1 MKDYLKEELTQE
13 ERLIIIG
20 VIWKISRKFKMLY
33 YKERKR
39 YCEFNDTV
47 CIPVE
52 DAYQFSANNVKIDMR
67 LSCPLTDEQKC
78 NIVMNFDSL
87 LRELGLFEMIGTLT
101 FNEKLVFFLF
111 SIEDYKNFEVA
122 LLLKNTEKTIFNRR
136 KSIEHKIN
144 DVKGRV

>member
-1 MKDYLKEELTQE
+1 
-13 ERLIIIG
+13 
-20 VIWKISRKFKMLY
+20 MLY

-78 NIVMNFDSL
+78 DIVMNLDSM

>member
-1 MKDYLKEELTQE
+1 MKNYLKEELTQE
-13 ERLIIIG
+13 EKLIIIG

-39 YCEFNDTV
+39 YCEYNDTV

-52 DAYQFSANNVKIDMR
+52 DTYQFSTNNLKIDIG

-78 NIVMNFDSL
+78 DIVMNLDYI
-87 LRELGLFEMIGTLT
+87 LRELDLFEIIGTLT

-111 SIEDYKNFEVA
+111 FIEDYKNCEVA
-122 LLLKNTEKTIFNRR
+122 LLLENTEKTIFNRR
-136 KSIEHKIN
+136 KSIEHKI
-144 DVKGRV
+144 KIMRGRV

>member
-47 CIPVE
+47 CIPV
-52 DAYQFSANNVKIDMR
+52 
-67 LSCPLTDEQKC
+67 
-78 NIVMNFDSL
+78 
-87 LRELGLFEMIGTLT
+87 
-101 FNEKLVFFLF
+101 
-111 SIEDYKNFEVA
+111 
-122 LLLKNTEKTIFNRR
+122 
-136 KSIEHKIN
+136 
-144 DVKGRV
+144 

>member
-1 MKDYLKEELTQE
+1 MKNYLKEELTQE

-47 CIPVE
+47 CIPIE
-52 DAYQFSANNVKIDMR
+52 DTYQFSTNNVKIDMG
-67 LSCPLTDEQKC
+67 LSCPLTNEQKC
-78 NIVMNFDSL
+78 NIVMNLDSM

-101 FNEKLVFFLF
+101 VNEKLVFFLF
-111 SIEDYKNFEVA
+111 FIEDYKNFEIA
-122 LLLKNTEKTIFNRR
+122 LLLENTEKTIFNRR
-136 KSIEHKIN
+136 KSIEKKIN
-144 DVKGRV
+144 IVKESV

>member
-1 MKDYLKEELTQE
+1 MKNYLKDELTQE

-47 CIPVE
+47 CIPIE
-52 DAYQFSANNVKIDMR
+52 DTYQFSISNVKIDR
-67 LSCPLTDEQKC
+67 KSFCPLTNEQKC
-78 NIVMNFDSL
+78 NIVINLDSM

-122 LLLKNTEKTIFNRR
+122 LLLQNTEKTIFNRR
-136 KSIEHKIN
+136 KSIEKKIN
-144 DVKGRV
+144 IVKERV